1 MIKAWFASLFVGLAM
16 TATLQAAPAQAVASA
31 PLTTV
36 AATCRGGVA
45 AFLGFRSWDAC
56 LPLDA
61 KGVPQITQLN
71 DFWLI
76 VLVIVEDILKAS
88 AYLAVGF
95 IIWGGVK
102 YTKSQGDPGETQQAR
117 QIIHNAL
124 FGLIVVVIAISMV
137 TFITGA
143 FN

>member
-1 MIKAWFASLFVGLAM
+1 MKGLVGSLLVGLALI
-16 TATLQAAPAQAVASA
+16 ATLSAAPAQAA
-31 PLTTV
+31 PAGPYAQV

-45 AFLGFRSWDAC
+45 SFLGFRSWDAC
-56 LPLDA
+56 LTLDA

-71 DFWLI
+71 DIWLI
-76 VLVIVEDILKAS
+76 VLVIVEDIIKA
-88 AYLAVGF
+88 AGYLAVGF
-95 IIWGGVK
+95 IIWGGIK
-102 YTKSQGDPGETQQAR
+102 YTKSQGDSNELQQAR

-124 FGLIVVVIAISMV
+124 FGLIIVIISIAIV

>member
-1 MIKAWFASLFVGLAM
+1 MKGLLAGLLISAVMALGFVA
-16 TATLQAAPAQAVASA
+16 APVQAASQA
-31 PLTTV
+31 PLGNV

-45 AFLGFRSWDAC
+45 AFLGFRSWDSC

-61 KGVPQITQLN
+61 RGVPQITKLN

-95 IIWGGVK
+95 IVWGGVK
-102 YTKSQGDPGETQQAR
+102 YTKSQGDPGEVQQAR

-124 FGLIVVVIAISMV
+124 FGLVIVVISISIV

>member
-1 MIKAWFASLFVGLAM
+1 MKRLLVSMVIGVALALSFS
-16 TATLQAAPAQAVASA
+16 AVPAQAATA
-31 PLTTV
+31 PYTTF

-45 AFLGFRSWDAC
+45 AFLGFRAWDAC
-56 LPLDA
+56 LEHDA
-61 KGVPQITQLN
+61 KGVPQITKLN

-76 VLVIVEDILKAS
+76 VLVIVEDIIKA
-88 AYLAVGF
+88 AGYVAVGF
-95 IIWGGVK
+95 IVWGGVK
-102 YTKSQGDPGETQQAR
+102 YTKSQGESGELQQAR

-124 FGLIVVVIAISMV
+124 FGLVIVVIAIAIV